1 VSGSKFAGSGTSIDW
16 KNFENHAGKVEKKNW
31 WVGMESLKNAWED
44 LKTTGRRRT
53 SLKIKVV

>member
-53 SLKIKVV
+53 SLKIN